1 MLLKPTL
8 ALTALLL
15 VLPNSGFGA
24 DPTTIEIG
32 GFNNGQP
39 DPTVDPGTN
48 NPGYIRIKTQPGFWV
63 YPMFQV
69 RLGPAQNGNDAQDR
83 NAFIS
88 NWPFLEDLLP
98 TQLAVVYADYIDP
111 NHDGIPDIDVSG
123 LPNLEVDQRTLET
136 AFGFAVLP
144 PVDTAVISRMQPIVP
159 ISGGAPDANGNWTLD
174 WNCEPEIWNPYPSS
188 PARILWGTYRSRGCD
203 NNGSNCVD
211 EAIALNF
218 DEILH
223 DTIRQQIVYRYPGK
237 TDSEVTQLLRTFM
250 GGPYLQARQR
260 WTLEL
265 VVQIIGVKGN
275 IATGATKPEIE
286 SAGIKDIQN
295 GNLPDIT
302 LSPSDE
308 VVFHFNP
315 SGPGNGPD
323 LAPPENT
330 NDIPVTVAINGKA
343 VFNICSGTSF
353 TRAIWV
359 DALGIFHTS
368 KLEFAKPGHWSF
380 TVPANCPPG
389 LARVVQFVHPSG
401 QAYPL
406 LANPIFFMIQ

>member
-1 MLLKPTL
+1 MSLKPTL
-8 ALTALLL
+8 TLTTLLFL
-15 VLPNSGFGA
+15 FPSSGFGA

-32 GFNNGQP
+32 GFSNGAP
-39 DPTVDPGTN
+39 DPNVDPGEN
-48 NPGYIRIKTQPGFWV
+48 NPGYIRIKTQPGYWV

-69 RLGPAQNGNDAQDR
+69 RLGPPKNWNDAQAR
-83 NAFIS
+83 NAFIAT
-88 NWPFLEDLLP
+88 WPFLEDLIP

-111 NHDGIPDIDVSG
+111 NHDGIPDIDVAG

-159 ISGGAPDANGNWTLD
+159 ISGGSPDANGNWTLD

-188 PARILWGTYRSRGCD
+188 PARALWGTYRSRGCD
-203 NNGSNCVD
+203 NDGSNCVD
-211 EAIALNF
+211 GAIAL
-218 DEILH
+218 DVEQIMH
-223 DTIRQQIVYRYPGK
+223 DTIRQQIVYRYPNK
-237 TDSEVTQLLRTFM
+237 TAGEVDLLLRTFM
-250 GGPYLQARQR
+250 ATPYLQARAA

-275 IATGATKPEIE
+275 IATGASKQEIE
-286 SAGIKDIQN
+286 SSGIKDIQN

-315 SGPGNGPD
+315 SGPGGGPD

-330 NDIPVTVAINGKA
+330 SDIPVTVAMNGKA
-343 VFNICSGTSF
+343 VFDICSGTSF
-353 TRAIWV
+353 TRAQWV
-359 DALGIFHTS
+359 DATGQFHTS
-368 KLEFAKPGHWSF
+368 KFEFSKPGHWSF
-380 TVPANCPPG
+380 TVPTNCPPG
-389 LARVVQFVHPSG
+389 LARIVGFLHPSG
-401 QAYPL
+401 QSYPL
-406 LANPIFFMIQ
+406 LANPIYFMVN